1 VRVYPRLARKI
12 RAPKCA
18 GCEIFGN
25 VAKVANRSGSVL
37 DAEVYCEG
45 TVNNRTER
53 SDVASGFMKRGSEA
67 VCAGKSGS
75 S

>member
-1 VRVYPRLARKI
+1 VKVYPRLARKI

-53 SDVASGFMKRGSEA
+53 SDVASGFMKRGLET
-67 VCAGKSGS
+67 VCV
-75 S
+75 